1 MNLPTPS
8 SPTEKTLRD
17 LDVGT
22 RIGFL
27 VVTVLLALLAARLA
41 WLFTDARAI
50 FSGLLKGQTLPLATQ
65 WAVGAGHLWLQFSAA
80 IPVGAAILGLTIQ
93 RPLWALLT
101 IAGCNLALGL
111 LIIFL
116 TIALV
121 DPFVLMIKA
130 MT

>member
-1 MNLPTPS
+1 M
-8 SPTEKTLRD
+8 LRD
-17 LDVGT
+17 LNVGT

-41 WLFTDARAI
+41 WMCTDARTI
-50 FSGLLKGQTLPLATQ
+50 FAGLLKGSALPLATQ
-65 WAVGAGHLWLQFSAA
+65 WAVGAGHLWLQLSAA
-80 IPVGAAILGLTIQ
+80 ITVGAAIMGLTIQ

-101 IAGCNLALGL
+101 IAGCNLALVI

-116 TIALV
+116 AIALV
-121 DPFVLMIKA
+121 DPFVLIIKS